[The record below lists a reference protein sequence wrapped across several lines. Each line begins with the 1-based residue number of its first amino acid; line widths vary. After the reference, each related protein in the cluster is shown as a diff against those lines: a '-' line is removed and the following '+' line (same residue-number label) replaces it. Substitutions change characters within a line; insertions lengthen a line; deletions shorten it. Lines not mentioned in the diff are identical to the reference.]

1 MGQYQCGTS
10 ALADVAGTVQGGAE
24 ARRPVEA
31 ALGWGAA
38 HQPVHCVSLGKWR
51 GRDPR
56 TCRRAD
62 AHAPKEVEAM
72 KRRVAL
78 YARVSTS
85 DQTPENQLMALR
97 AYAAARDWNVV
108 EFTDVGISG
117 ARERRPALDAMLAAA
132 RARKVDVVACVRLDR
147 LARSTHHLLTMAR
160 ELEALGVDLVATEQA
175 VDTTTPAGRLLFTVL
190 GAIAEFERGLI
201 RERVLSGVRRAK
213 AAGIHCGRPRKYE
226 VDVTDVLTLYSQGLS
241 LSEIG
246 RRLGNGHPVHPTVIR
261 RTLRAAQSLNS

>member
-1 MGQYQCGTS
+1 M
-10 ALADVAGTVQGGAE
+10 ADVGGSVQGGAE
-24 ARRPVEA
+24 ARRPVQA
-31 ALGWGAA
+31 ALGCGPSRESL
-38 HQPVHCVSLGKWR
+38 QCVSLGDER
-51 GRDPR
+51 GADPR
-56 TCRRAD
+56 TSRRAD
-62 AHAPKEVEAM
+62 AHAPEEVEAM
-72 KRRVAL
+72 KRRVGL

-85 DQTPENQLMALR
+85 DQTPDNQLIALR
-97 AYAAARDWNVV
+97 AYATARDWSVI

-117 ARERRPALDAMLAAA
+117 ARERRPALDALLAAA
-132 RARKVDVVACVRLDR
+132 RARKVDAVACVRLDR

-226 VDVTDVLTLYSQGLS
+226 VDATDVLALHSQGLS

-261 RTLRAAQSLNS
+261 RTLRAAQSLDS